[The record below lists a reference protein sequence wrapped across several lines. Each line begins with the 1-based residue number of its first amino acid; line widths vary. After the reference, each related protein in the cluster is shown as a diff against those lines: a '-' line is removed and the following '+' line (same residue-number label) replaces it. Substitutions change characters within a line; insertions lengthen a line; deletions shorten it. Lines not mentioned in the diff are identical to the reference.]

1 MSGGSPPPA
10 LQVMHRIICSS
21 QGDGQVPVAHIPC
34 INDVDGSQVQFVDGH
49 NGWGLTALHIA
60 VFQGSVNTG
69 KGCKRIRACAVL
81 ERGNWRGWLQ

>member
-1 MSGGSPPPA
+1 MVQT
-10 LQVMHRIICSS
+10 LLFM
-21 QGDGQVPVAHIPC
+21 QGDIQVPVAHIPC

-69 KGCKRIRACAVL
+69 RVREFAGKFRASPA
-81 ERGNWRGWLQ
+81 G